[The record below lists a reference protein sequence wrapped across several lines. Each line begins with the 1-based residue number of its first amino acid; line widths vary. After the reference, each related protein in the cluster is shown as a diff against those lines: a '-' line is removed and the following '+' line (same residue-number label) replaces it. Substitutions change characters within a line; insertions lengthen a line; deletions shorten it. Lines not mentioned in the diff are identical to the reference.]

1 MKIKDLVTRHSHSHD
16 IVFQIIGESEGV
28 YHLKGVDYRLY
39 ADASKEDLR
48 LYDNQNVK
56 VQLPRLNIP
65 PNVASGKVL
74 HIDGDETYVKKAKE
88 AYAKYHIPAACY
100 HIIEKEIPGAIIPL
114 LNQDKYD
121 VLVITGHDFYQINKP
136 NEHDLT
142 SYQNSIN
149 FVSAV
154 QQARRVYP
162 DLDSLV
168 IIAGACQSNYEAL
181 ISSGANFASSPTR
194 DNIHMLDPIIVASII
209 ASSSVKD
216 YVSPHEVIDKTI
228 TKAMGGI
235 ETKGKARLHYA
246 GDYRYEHI
254 NQSVR

>member
-1 MKIKDLVTRHSHSHD
+1 MKIKDLVTRYSHSHD
-16 IVFQIIGESEGV
+16 VVFQIIGENKGV
-28 YHLKGVDYRLY
+28 YQLKGVDYRLY
-39 ADASKEDLR
+39 ADASKDDLKP
-48 LYDNQNVK
+48 YDQRVAL
-56 VQLPRLNIP
+56 QLPKLNIP
-65 PNVASGKVL
+65 HNVASGKVL
-74 HIDGDETYVKKAKE
+74 HIDGDATYVIKAKE
-88 AYAKYHIPAACY
+88 VYEKYHIPAACY
-100 HIIEKEIPGAIIPL
+100 HIVERDIPSAIIAL

-121 VLVITGHDFYQINKP
+121 VLVVTGHDFYQNDKP

-142 SYQNSIN
+142 SYHNSIN

-154 QQARRVYP
+154 QQARRMYP
-162 DLDSLV
+162 DLDSLA

-194 DNIHMLDPIIVASII
+194 DNIHLLDPIIVAAII
-209 ASSSVKD
+209 ASSSVKE
-216 YVSPHEVIDKTI
+216 YVSPQEVINKTI

-254 NQSVR
+254 DQSVR